1 MPPLDAGSLLEVVS
15 EDSPAGPNL
24 EFDPD
29 FGALE
34 RAAQGKPEQQYG
46 GTIIP
51 AEEPDWKEVESQAG
65 ALLERSRDLRVLGQ
79 LAVSRLHL
87 SGLPAYAEVLSMTRQ
102 LLETRWDE
110 IHPQLDPEEDND
122 PTLRANALL
131 RLAHPGDVLRCLRT
145 LPLAR
150 SARIGQYS
158 WREVGIATGTIE
170 SSEEPKPTE
179 ALIRGAFEDTDPAR
193 LDALR
198 NAATEAA
205 ASATAIAAVFD
216 TRAGYGTGPDY
227 EELVKLLKD
236 IARTIDRYFVAVP
249 ADEKAEASADDGA
262 MDAAA
267 EGGAADGGAA
277 DGGAADGGG
286 APVARRARG
295 GVSIASL
302 TEVTNRADALR
313 LLDLVCRY
321 YQRYEPASPLS
332 MLIERAAGLAEKNF
346 LDIVRELAPDGLAQV
361 QNVIGARNE

>member
-1 MPPLDAGSLLEVVS
+1 MPPLDAGTLLEVVS

-34 RAAQGKPEQQYG
+34 RVAQGKPEQQYG

-51 AEEPDWKEVESQAG
+51 AEEPDWKEVESQAS
-65 ALLERSRDLRVLGQ
+65 ALLERTRDLRVLGQ

-87 SGLPAYAEVLSMTRQ
+87 SGLPAYAEVVSMTRQ

-122 PTLRANALL
+122 PTLRGNALL

-158 WREVGIATGTIE
+158 WRDVGIATGTIE
-170 SSEEPKPTE
+170 SSDEKKPTE
-179 ALIRGAFEDTDPAR
+179 AVIRGAFEDTDPAR
-193 LDALR
+193 LDAIR

-205 ASATAIAAVFD
+205 ASATAIGGVFD
-216 TRAGYGTGPDY
+216 TRAGYGTGPDF
-227 EELVKLLKD
+227 EDLVKLLKD
-236 IARTIDRYFVAVP
+236 IARTIERYAVAPQP
-249 ADEKAEASADDGA
+249 AEDVAETAAADDGA
-262 MDAAA
+262 ADSNVGDA
-267 EGGAADGGAA
+267 GA
-277 DGGAADGGG
+277 
-286 APVARRARG
+286 APVARRG

-302 TEVTNRADALR
+302 TEVSNRADALR

-332 MLIERAAGLAEKNF
+332 MLIERAARLADMNF
-346 LDIVRELAPDGLAQV
+346 LDIVKELAPDGLAQV
-361 QNVIGARNE
+361 QNIVGPRNE

>member
-1 MPPLDAGSLLEVVS
+1 MPPLDAGSLLGAVS
-15 EDSPAGPNL
+15 DDLPAGPNL

-34 RAAQGKPEQQYG
+34 RVAQGKPEQQYG

-51 AEEPDWKEVESQAG
+51 AEEPDWKEVEAQAG
-65 ALLERSRDLRVLGQ
+65 ALLERTRDLRVLGQ
-79 LAVSRLHL
+79 LAVARLHL
-87 SGLPAYAEVLSMTRQ
+87 SGLPAYAEVVSMTRQ

-122 PTLRANALL
+122 PTLRGNALL

-158 WREVGIATGTIE
+158 WRDVGVATGAIE
-170 SSEEPKPTE
+170 SSDETKPSE
-179 ALIRGAFEDTDPAR
+179 SVIRGAFEDTDPAR
-193 LDALR
+193 LEALR
-198 NAATEAA
+198 TAATEAA
-205 ASATAIAAVFD
+205 EAAGAIGAVFD
-216 TRAGYGTGPDY
+216 TRAGYGTGPDF
-227 EELVKLLKD
+227 EDLVKLLKE
-236 IARTIDRYFVAVP
+236 IARTIERYAVVP
-249 ADEKAEASADDGA
+249 AEEEVEAADDGA
-262 MDAAA
+262 ADDGAAD
-267 EGGAADGGAA
+267 GGADGGAA
-277 DGGAADGGG
+277 DGGA
-286 APVARRARG
+286 PVARRGRG

-361 QNVIGARNE
+361 QNVVGARNE

>member
-34 RAAQGKPEQQYG
+34 RVATGKPEQQYG

-65 ALLERSRDLRVLGQ
+65 ALLERTRDLRVLGQ

-87 SGLPAYAEVLSMTRQ
+87 SGLTAYAEVLSMTRQ

-131 RLAHPGDVLRCLRT
+131 RLAHPGDVLRFLRT

-150 SARIGQYS
+150 SPRVGQFS
-158 WREVGIATGTIE
+158 WRDVGIATGTIE

-179 ALIRGAFEDTDPAR
+179 ALIRGAFEETDPTR
-193 LDALR
+193 LDTLR

-205 ASATAIAAVFD
+205 ASATAIAGVFD

-236 IARTIDRYFVAVP
+236 IARTIDRYYVAAP
-249 ADEKAEASADDGA
+249 DEEAATSADDGA
-262 MDAAA
+262 TD
-267 EGGAADGGAA
+267 GTLDGGAA
-277 DGGAADGGG
+277 DDGTADGGGG

-361 QNVIGARNE
+361 QNVVGARNE

>member
-1 MPPLDAGSLLEVVS
+1 MPPLDAGTLLAVVS
-15 EDSPAGPNL
+15 DDSPAGPNL

-46 GTIIP
+46 DTIIP
-51 AEEPDWKEVESQAG
+51 AEEPDWKELDSQAS

-79 LAVSRLHL
+79 LALARLHL
-87 SGLPAYAEVLSMTRQ
+87 SGLPAFAEIMSMTQQ
-102 LLETRWDE
+102 LLEVRWDE
-110 IHPQLDPEEDND
+110 VHPQLDPEEDND
-122 PTLRANALL
+122 PTLRGNALL
-131 RLAHPGDVLRCLRT
+131 QLAHPGWVLRYLRT

-150 SARIGQYS
+150 SARIGQFS
-158 WREVGIATGTIE
+158 WRDVGIATGAIE
-170 SSEEPKPTE
+170 STEEQKPSESV
-179 ALIRGAFEDTDPAR
+179 IRGAFADTDPAR

-198 NAATEAA
+198 NAASEAA
-205 ASATAIAAVFD
+205 TAATAIGAVFD
-216 TRAGYGTGPDY
+216 TRAGYGTGPDF
-227 EELVKLLKD
+227 EDLVKLLKD
-236 IARTIDRYFVAVP
+236 IARTVERYAPAPAPVP
-249 ADEKAEASADDGA
+249 EQEADTASEDAAGAAEAD
-262 MDAAA
+262 
-267 EGGAADGGAA
+267 
-277 DGGAADGGG
+277 G
-286 APVARRARG
+286 APVARRAGG

-332 MLIERAAGLAEKNF
+332 LLIERAVGLAEKNF

>member
-34 RAAQGKPEQQYG
+34 RSAQGKPEQQYG

-87 SGLPAYAEVLSMTRQ
+87 SGLPAYAEVVSMTRQ

-131 RLAHPGDVLRCLRT
+131 RLAHPGDVLRFLRT
-145 LPLAR
+145 APLAR

-158 WREVGIATGTIE
+158 WRDVGIATGTIE

-179 ALIRGAFEDTDPAR
+179 ALIRGAFEDTDPTR

-236 IARTIDRYFVAVP
+236 IAKTIDRYFVAAP
-249 ADEKAEASADDGA
+249 AEEEAEASADD
-262 MDAAA
+262 AAA
-267 EGGAADGGAA
+267 DGGTADDGAADG
-277 DGGAADGGG
+277 GGG

-321 YQRYEPASPLS
+321 YQRYEPGSPLS

-361 QNVIGARNE
+361 QNIVGVRSE

>member
-34 RAAQGKPEQQYG
+34 RVAQGKPEQQYG

-79 LAVSRLHL
+79 LAVARLHL
-87 SGLPAYAEVLSMTRQ
+87 SGLPAYAEVVSMTRQ

-158 WREVGIATGTIE
+158 WRDVGIATGTIE

-179 ALIRGAFEDTDPAR
+179 SLIRGAFEDTDPAR

-216 TRAGYGTGPDY
+216 TRAGYGTGPDF
-227 EELVKLLKD
+227 EDLVKLLKD
-236 IARTIDRYFVAVP
+236 IARTIDRYFVAAP
-249 ADEKAEASADDGA
+249 AAEEAEASADDGA
-262 MDAAA
+262 TDAAA
-267 EGGAADGGAA
+267 DDGAADG
-277 DGGAADGGG
+277 GGG

-295 GVSIASL
+295 GVNIASL

-361 QNVIGARNE
+361 QNVVGARNE

>member
-1 MPPLDAGSLLEVVS
+1 MPPLDAGSLLAVVS

-46 GTIIP
+46 GTVIP

-65 ALLERSRDLRVLGQ
+65 ALLERTRDLRVLGQ
-79 LAVSRLHL
+79 LAVARLHL
-87 SGLPAYAEVLSMTRQ
+87 SGLPAYAEVMSMTRQ

-131 RLAHPGDVLRCLRT
+131 RLGHPADVLRCLRT

-158 WREVGIATGTIE
+158 WRDVGIATGTIE
-170 SSEEPKPTE
+170 SEEESKPSESV
-179 ALIRGAFEDTDPAR
+179 IRGAFADTDPAR

-198 NAATEAA
+198 GAATEAA
-205 ASATAIAAVFD
+205 EAAAAIGAVFD
-216 TRAGYGTGPDY
+216 TRAGYGTGPDF
-227 EELVKLLKD
+227 EDLAKLLKD
-236 IARTIDRYFVAVP
+236 IARTIERYAVAPAEEAEAEAP
-249 ADEKAEASADDGA
+249 AD
-262 MDAAA
+262 DAVAG
-267 EGGAADGGAA
+267 EGGAA
-277 DGGAADGGG
+277 
-286 APVARRARG
+286 PVARAARG

-361 QNVIGARNE
+361 QNVVGARNE

>member
-34 RAAQGKPEQQYG
+34 RSAQGKPEQQYG

-87 SGLPAYAEVLSMTRQ
+87 SGLPAYAEVVSMTRQ

-131 RLAHPGDVLRCLRT
+131 RLAHPGDVLRYMRM

-158 WREVGIATGTIE
+158 WRDVGIATGTIE

-179 ALIRGAFEDTDPAR
+179 ALIRGAFEDTDPTR
-193 LDALR
+193 LDGLR

-236 IARTIDRYFVAVP
+236 IAKTIDRYFVAAP
-249 ADEKAEASADDGA
+249 AEEEAEASADDA
-262 MDAAA
+262 
-267 EGGAADGGAA
+267 AADGGAA
-277 DGGAADGGG
+277 DDGAADGGGG

-361 QNVIGARNE
+361 QNVVGARNE

>member
-1 MPPLDAGSLLEVVS
+1 MPPLDAGTLLEVIS
-15 EDSPAGPNL
+15 DDLPAGPNL

-34 RAAQGKPEQQYG
+34 RSAQGKPEQQYG
-46 GTIIP
+46 DTIIP

-65 ALLERSRDLRVLGQ
+65 ALLERTRDLRVLGQ
-79 LAVSRLHL
+79 LAVARLHL
-87 SGLPAYAEVLSMTRQ
+87 SGLAAYAEVLSMTKQ

-131 RLAHPGDVLRCLRT
+131 RLAHSGDVLRCLRT

-158 WREVGIATGTIE
+158 WRDVGIATGAIE
-170 SSEEPKPTE
+170 SSEEPKPSE
-179 ALIRGAFEDTDPAR
+179 SVIRGAFADTDHAR

-198 NAATEAA
+198 SAATESA
-205 ASATAIAAVFD
+205 ASATAIGSVFD
-216 TRAGYGTGPDY
+216 TRAGYGTGPDF
-227 EELVKLLKD
+227 EDLVKLLKD
-236 IARTIDRYFVAVP
+236 IARTIERYAVAP
-249 ADEKAEASADDGA
+249 EPTEQEADEAMAADD
-262 MDAAA
+262 DAAGEA
-267 EGGAADGGAA
+267 GGGASGE
-277 DGGAADGGG
+277 
-286 APVARRARG
+286 APVARRSRG
-295 GVSIASL
+295 GVSIGSL

-346 LDIVRELAPDGLAQV
+346 LDIVRELAPDGLSQV
-361 QNVIGARNE
+361 QNIVGARNE

>member
-34 RAAQGKPEQQYG
+34 RSAQGKPEQQYG

-87 SGLPAYAEVLSMTRQ
+87 SGLPAYAEVMSMTQQ

-131 RLAHPGDVLRCLRT
+131 RLAHPGDVLRFLRT
-145 LPLAR
+145 MPLAR

-158 WREVGIATGTIE
+158 WRDVGIATGTIE

-179 ALIRGAFEDTDPAR
+179 SLIRGAFEDTDPAR
-193 LDALR
+193 LDGLR

-227 EELVKLLKD
+227 EDLIKLLKD
-236 IARTIDRYFVAVP
+236 IAKTIDRYFVAP
-249 ADEKAEASADDGA
+249 ADEAAEASADD
-262 MDAAA
+262 
-267 EGGAADGGAA
+267 AADGGAA
-277 DGGAADGGG
+277 DDGAADDGTADGGG

-361 QNVIGARNE
+361 QNVVGARNE

>member
-15 EDSPAGPNL
+15 DDLPTGPNL
-24 EFDPD
+24 EFDSD

-46 GTIIP
+46 DTIIP

-65 ALLERSRDLRVLGQ
+65 ALLERTRDLRVLGQ
-79 LAVSRLHL
+79 LAVARLHL
-87 SGLPAYAEVLSMTRQ
+87 SGLPAYAEVLSMTQQ

-122 PTLRANALL
+122 PMLRANALL

-158 WREVGIATGTIE
+158 WRDVGIATGAIE
-170 SSEEPKPTE
+170 SSEEPKPSE
-179 ALIRGAFEDTDPAR
+179 SVIRGAFADTDSAR
-193 LDALR
+193 LDTLR

-205 ASATAIAAVFD
+205 ASATALGSVFD
-216 TRAGYGTGPDY
+216 TRAGYGTGPDF
-227 EELVKLLKD
+227 EDLVKLLKD
-236 IARTIDRYFVAVP
+236 IARTIERYAVAP
-249 ADEKAEASADDGA
+249 EPAEQEADEATAADD
-262 MDAAA
+262 DAADDA
-267 EGGAADGGAA
+267 GAGAF
-277 DGGAADGGG
+277 GE
-286 APVARRARG
+286 APVGRRSRG

-332 MLIERAAGLAEKNF
+332 MLIERAVGLAEKNF
-346 LDIVRELAPDGLAQV
+346 LDIVRELAPDGLSQV
-361 QNVIGARNE
+361 QNIVGARNE

>member
-87 SGLPAYAEVLSMTRQ
+87 SGLPAYAEVVSMTRQ

-131 RLAHPGDVLRCLRT
+131 RLAHPGDVLRFLRT
-145 LPLAR
+145 APLAR

-158 WREVGIATGTIE
+158 WRDVGIATGTIE
-170 SSEEPKPTE
+170 SAEEPKPTE

-236 IARTIDRYFVAVP
+236 IAKTIDRYFVAAPSEEEAEAP
-249 ADEKAEASADDGA
+249 AD
-262 MDAAA
+262 DA
-267 EGGAADGGAA
+267 AADGGAA
-277 DGGAADGGG
+277 DGETADGGG
-286 APVARRARG
+286 APVTRRARG

-346 LDIVRELAPDGLAQV
+346 LDIVRELAPDGPAQV
-361 QNVIGARNE
+361 QNVVGARNE